1 MISGPAADS
10 LRATLDRAFADPA
23 YRWAPPLRPFGWL
36 LRFRDLIQQ
45 WFDRIGSAHP
55 FVQTLIIAV
64 LVLVLVAICVHVTVV
79 ALRTVRYVTT
89 SNAQAVTPA
98 TPIRDAA
105 WFLAAADRLAD
116 EGRAAEA
123 VVTAFQGL
131 ALEMAAGAAVR
142 YHPSKTPREY
152 AREARLPSADRE
164 RLGILV
170 DQLYGYA
177 FAGTPCGLD
186 EYLAWRSRA
195 AAGSWHAA
203 A

>member
-1 MISGPAADS
+1 MGGPSADS
-10 LRATLDRAFADPA
+10 LRTALDRAFADPA
-23 YRWAPPLRPFGWL
+23 YRWEPALRPFGWL
-36 LRFRDLIQQ
+36 VRLRDLIQR
-45 WFDRIGSAHP
+45 WFDHIGSTHP
-55 FVQTLIIAV
+55 VVQTVIVTL

-89 SNAQAVTPA
+89 HNARSAVAAP
-98 TPIRDAA
+98 PIRDAA

-123 VVTAFQGL
+123 VVTAFQGV
-131 ALEMAAGAAVR
+131 ALQMAAGAVVR

-152 AREARLPSADRE
+152 AREARLPSVERE
-164 RLGILV
+164 RLTALV

-177 FAGTPCGLD
+177 FAGMPCGLD
-186 EYLAWRSRA
+186 EYLAWRRRA